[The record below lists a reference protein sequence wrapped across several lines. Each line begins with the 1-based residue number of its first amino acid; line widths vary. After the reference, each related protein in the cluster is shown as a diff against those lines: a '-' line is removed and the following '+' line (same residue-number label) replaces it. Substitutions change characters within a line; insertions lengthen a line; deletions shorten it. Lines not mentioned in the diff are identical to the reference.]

1 VYVGA
6 NWTMAQMR
14 RYVQRRNERIRRE
27 SSRQTGGAEY
37 TGRKAGGLPV
47 QEKGLAAFCA
57 EEKRRGRVK
66 PLRRKSERMTAAQA
80 EV

>member
-1 VYVGA
+1 MYVGA

-14 RYVQRRNERIRRE
+14 RYVRRRNERIRRE
-27 SSRQTGGAEY
+27 SSSYRGGAEY
-37 TGRKAGGLPV
+37 TGRKVGGLPV

-66 PLRRKSERMTAAQA
+66 QLRRKSDRLKAA